1 MRGQREPI
9 YKLARTVLPPVVR
22 FWVRLECSGFA
33 SMAPSGPVIVAS
45 NHISYFDPLCLG
57 TCLVQASRTVRFL
70 AKDELF
76 SGKWVGWALKGAG
89 QIPVRRATRDAK
101 LALEHAVRARGRRG
115 GGRLPRGDHHQGGL
129 LAPADQAG
137 WPGWPC

>member
-22 FWVRLECSGFA
+22 FWVSECSGFA
-33 SMAPSGPVIVAS
+33 NVAPSGPVIVAS

-57 TCLVQASRTVRFL
+57 TCLVQAGRTVRFL

-76 SGKWVGWALKGAG
+76 SSKWVGWALGA
-89 QIPVRRATRDAK
+89 PAKSRSRRATRDAK
-101 LALEHAVRARGRRG
+101 LALEHAVQALEDGEAVIVYT
-115 GGRLPRGDHHQGGL
+115 GDHHQEPGL
-129 LAPADQAG
+129 LAPA
-137 WPGWPC
+137 